1 MWKLILL
8 ICRCLVAF
16 AIQPNRVCHD
26 NECCNFVPIKIT
38 PELIEHLCALS
49 KLAVEPAEIE
59 SLQSDLE
66 KMVSFVEQLQLVD
79 TAGVSPLLHMSNHT
93 QPLRDDLVS
102 GMVTSET
109 ALFHAPEKTNSFFTV
124 PKVIANPAN

>member
-1 MWKLILL
+1 MF
-8 ICRCLVAF
+8 AF
-16 AIQPNRVCHD
+16 AIQPYRVCHAA
-26 NECCNFVPIKIT
+26 ECCSFVTMKIN

-49 KLAVEPAEIE
+49 KLAVDPAEIE

-66 KMVSFVEQLQLVD
+66 KMVSFVEQLQQVD

-93 QPLRDDLVS
+93 QGLRDDLVA

-109 ALFHAPEKTNSFFTV
+109 ALSYAPEKLNSFFTV